1 MKENEKHGSNEQPA
15 PEKPAKE
22 LTEQQI
28 QQRRKMIV
36 FPLML
41 LVFAA
46 IMWLIFAPS
55 GGEEATEQ
63 AGLNTSLPTPEQSG
77 IVADKRD
84 AYVQQE
90 MKAKQEAKMRSLEDF
105 AFSLGEEP
113 ESEEERAAREEREL
127 RMAPKPVEYYE
138 NPSRFE
144 SGTLHSSVGA
154 YHDLNRQIGSFYEET
169 QNEAESDREKELQE
183 RIDRLEAQLEDEQ
196 ARQSAEEQQL
206 ALIEKSYQLA
216 SKYMNGGQNAG
227 GAAEAVQTTPTG
239 GASRSGR
246 STVQPVAQVRRE
258 VVSRLAAPM
267 PDSVFVAEFTK
278 PRNWGFNTAAG
289 NENPVHKNS
298 IGACIYRTTTVT
310 DGKEVPLRLTEPMRA
325 GGVLIP
331 ANTVLTGTARIDG
344 ERMMITVNA
353 VQYRGSVIP
362 VELLVYD
369 MDGGEGISVPSSDE
383 ISAVKEIA
391 ANAGS
396 GLGSSITITDDA
408 GTQLLS
414 DLGRS
419 VIQGTAQYVG
429 QKMRQVKVTLKA
441 GYRVLL
447 LPPLE

>member
-1 MKENEKHGSNEQPA
+1 M
-15 PEKPAKE
+15 
-22 LTEQQI
+22 
-28 QQRRKMIV
+28 
-36 FPLML
+36 
-41 LVFAA
+41 
-46 IMWLIFAPS
+46 
-55 GGEEATEQ
+55 
-63 AGLNTSLPTPEQSG
+63 
-77 IVADKRD
+77 
-84 AYVQQE
+84 
-90 MKAKQEAKMRSLEDF
+90 
-105 AFSLGEEP
+105 
-113 ESEEERAAREEREL
+113 
-127 RMAPKPVEYYE
+127 
-138 NPSRFE
+138 
-144 SGTLHSSVGA
+144 GA

-289 NENPVHKNS
+289 NENPVQKNS

-310 DGKEVPLRLTEPMRA
+310 DGKEVPLRLTESMRA

-344 ERMMITVNA
+344 ERMMITVSA

-369 MDGGEGISVPSSDE
+369 MDGGEGISVPASDE

>member
-1 MKENEKHGSNEQPA
+1 MKENEKQSSNGQPA

-28 QQRRKMIV
+28 RQRRKMVV

-41 LVFAA
+41 LAFAA
-46 IMWLIFAPS
+46 VMWLIFAPS
-55 GGEEATEQ
+55 GGEQAAQQ
-63 AGLNTSLPTPEQSG
+63 AGLNTSLPTPERSG

-90 MKAKQEAKMRSLEDF
+90 MKAKEEAKMRSLEDF
-105 AFSLGEEP
+105 AFSLGEEI
-113 ESEEERAAREEREL
+113 ESDEERAAREERQL
-127 RMAPKPVEYYE
+127 RMAPKPAEYYE
-138 NPSRFE
+138 NPSRFGGE
-144 SGTLHSSVGA
+144 TLNSSVGA
-154 YHDLNRQIGSFYEET
+154 YRDLNRQLGSFYDQT
-169 QNEAESDREKELQE
+169 QSEAESEKERELQE

-206 ALIEKSYQLA
+206 ALIEKSYQMA
-216 SKYMNGGQNAG
+216 AKYMNGGQGAD
-227 GAAEAVQTTPTG
+227 GAAEAVTTAP
-239 GASRSGR
+239 ASSRSGR
-246 STVQPVAQVRRE
+246 SAVQPVAQVRRE

-289 NENPVHKNS
+289 SGNPVQKNS
-298 IGACIYRTTTVT
+298 IGACIDRTTTVT

-344 ERMMITVNA
+344 ERMTITVSA

-369 MDGGEGISVPSSDE
+369 MDGGEGISVPASDE

>member
-1 MKENEKHGSNEQPA
+1 MAYFRPFG
-15 PEKPAKE
+15 
-22 LTEQQI
+22 
-28 QQRRKMIV
+28 
-36 FPLML
+36 
-41 LVFAA
+41 
-46 IMWLIFAPS
+46 
-55 GGEEATEQ
+55 
-63 AGLNTSLPTPEQSG
+63 
-77 IVADKRD
+77 ADKRD

-113 ESEEERAAREEREL
+113 ESEEEWAAREEREL

-144 SGTLHSSVGA
+144 SGPLHSSVGA

-227 GAAEAVQTTPTG
+227 GAAETVQTTPTG

-258 VVSRLAAPM
+258 VISRLAAPM

-289 NENPVHKNS
+289 NENPVQKNS

-344 ERMMITVNA
+344 ERMMITVSA

-369 MDGGEGISVPSSDE
+369 MDGGEGISVPASDE

-429 QKMRQVKVTLKA
+429 QKMRQVRVTLKA